1 MSHVTRACVCS
12 GVWVQACCPY
22 LGHPSFRVSTLGRW
36 SLSGPHVPHPGV
48 RLQPHW
54 TRVFTC
60 VGRPC
65 LPPTWCLV
73 PCGPGV
79 SRCLSHIF
87 TSVSPAQRAVGPGV
101 DHLSV
106 LPGGRG

>member
-60 VGRPC
+60 VGRPRL
-65 LPPTWCLV
+65 LPTGVGCPADPEC
-73 PCGPGV
+73 PGA
-79 SRCLSHIF
+79 SRTFSRLSRRRRGQW
-87 TSVSPAQRAVGPGV
+87 AQVWIA
-101 DHLSV
+101 
-106 LPGGRG
+106 